1 MTVVYSN
8 ISQKGLISVFDQVN
22 KPLDFIKYN
31 DFFLIDYSGSLDSL
45 HFSGR
50 HLLIKIYV

>member
-1 MTVVYSN
+1 MTVYFN

-22 KPLDFIKYN
+22 KPLSFIKYN

-45 HFSGR
+45 HFSCR
-50 HLLIKIYV
+50 YLLMKIYV